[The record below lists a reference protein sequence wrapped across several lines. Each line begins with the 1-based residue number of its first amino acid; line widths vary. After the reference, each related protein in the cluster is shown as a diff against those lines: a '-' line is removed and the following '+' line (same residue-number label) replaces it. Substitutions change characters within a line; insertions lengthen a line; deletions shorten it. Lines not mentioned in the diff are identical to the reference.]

1 MHRLSCAVALLF
13 ATQNAVAAPFSPHDT
28 LFDKRTVAWF
38 GADLG
43 VSGAGVGFHPHAA
56 WDISFGTLFGAVV
69 GHDDV
74 GRLWGIGARVRQDLR
89 PIEGELSVRTAPM
102 LEVRRELDI
111 LIFGVHG
118 AVLAGPLF
126 DSAAPSA
133 TRLAGGTVR
142 LAGGARLGGI
152 AGPGLSVRLEA
163 GVDVTQKVTPS
174 IGLLVGFEHRIR

>member
-1 MHRLSCAVALLF
+1 MHRILCATALLC
-13 ATQNAVAAPFSPHDT
+13 ATQTAVAAPFSPDDV

-43 VSGAGVGFHPHAA
+43 VSGADIAFRPHAA
-56 WDISFGTLFGAVV
+56 WDVSFGTLFGAIV

-89 PIEGELSVRTAPM
+89 PIDGVLSVRTAPM

-126 DSAAPSA
+126 DSAAASP

-163 GVDVTQKVTPS
+163 GVDVAQKVTPS
-174 IGLLVGFEHRIR
+174 IGLLVGIEHRMR